1 MKKLIRQIVLSETYR
16 RASLTNDQQR
26 EAGEAVD
33 QEAIWLWRRQPKRV
47 QAEVLRDSML
57 SMAGSLAFERYGP
70 GYRDVV
76 IQTVGAAHYYRAE
89 EVAGPAFDRRTIYR
103 WRPRGGRG
111 SLLDAF
117 DCPDP
122 SAAAPERA
130 VTTTPTQA
138 LSLWNQAFVLRMS
151 HLLAEKVRREAGDD
165 VSQQVRCAWR
175 TVLLREPTLD
185 ELSESVTL
193 ANEFGLPSVC
203 RVTVRG
209 KSPPWPLPANAGGIE
224 STWATS
230 QKTKSQKTKYWG
242 SHSPHRA
249 AAVYFHSL
257 PRTVSHAG

>member
-138 LSLWNQAFVLRMS
+138 LSLWNHAFVLRMS

-203 RVTVRG
+203 RV
-209 KSPPWPLPANAGGIE
+209 LFNAGENVTID
-224 STWATS
+224 
-230 QKTKSQKTKYWG
+230 
-242 SHSPHRA
+242 
-249 AAVYFHSL
+249 
-257 PRTVSHAG
+257 